1 MGVSLLLAPAP
12 DTFHTTLS
20 DMASK
25 VVLAALL
32 ALGHSSP
39 VAQYAPAPYPAE
51 AAYPDIKP
59 SYNYQFGVNDPE
71 YSGAVFSHQENREDY
86 NTQGEYR
93 VNLPDGRVQI
103 VSYTAGPEGYV
114 ADVTYEG
121 TAVYPEETPY
131 KPAPAYAPA
140 PAPVVKVAPAP
151 APYKPAPVVKV
162 APAPVVYKPAP
173 VPVVKVAPAPVVYK
187 PAPVVK
193 VAPAPVVYKPA
204 PVYHKPAPVYHKP
217 APVYHKPAPVYHRA
231 PAYTPKR
238 YGYSVVTTTAAPVA
252 EPAAKEAP
260 VVEEEAAEAP
270 APVEE
275 AAPKTEED
283 PAPAYDAPAATE
295 AAPAAERY
303 RYYRY

>member
-1 MGVSLLLAPAP
+1 MGSLLLAPAP

-51 AAYPDIKP
+51 AAYPDIAP

-114 ADVTYEG
+114 ADVRYEG
-121 TAVYPEETPY
+121 EAVYPEAAPY
-131 KPAPAYAPA
+131 APAPAYKPA

-151 APYKPAPVVKV
+151 VVKAAPVVAPVVKVAPVVPAYAPAPVVKV

-173 VPVVKVAPAPVVYK
+173 KVYK
-187 PAPVVK
+187 P
-193 VAPAPVVYKPA
+193 
-204 PVYHKPAPVYHKP
+204 
-217 APVYHKPAPVYHRA
+217 
-231 PAYTPKR
+231 
-238 YGYSVVTTTAAPVA
+238 
-252 EPAAKEAP
+252 
-260 VVEEEAAEAP
+260 
-270 APVEE
+270 
-275 AAPKTEED
+275 
-283 PAPAYDAPAATE
+283 
-295 AAPAAERY
+295 
-303 RYYRY
+303 

>member
-1 MGVSLLLAPAP
+1 MGSLLLAPAP

-151 APYKPAPVVKV
+151 
-162 APAPVVYKPAP
+162 
-173 VPVVKVAPAPVVYK
+173 VVYK

-204 PVYHKPAPVYHKP
+204 PVYHKPAPVYHSAP
-217 APVYHKPAPVYHRA
+217 AYHKPA

-252 EPAAKEAP
+252 EPAVKVAEPA
-260 VVEEEAAEAP
+260 VEEP

-275 AAPKTEED
+275 AAPAPVEEVVEKAAED
-283 PAPAYDAPAATE
+283 PAPSYDAPAATE
-295 AAPAAERY
+295 AAPAA
-303 RYYRY
+303 

>member
-1 MGVSLLLAPAP
+1 MGSLLLAPAP

-114 ADVTYEG
+114 AEVTYEG

-131 KPAPAYAPA
+131 KPAPAYAP
-140 PAPVVKVAPAP
+140 VVKVAPAP
-151 APYKPAPVVKV
+151 APYKPAPAPVVKV

-173 VPVVKVAPAPVVYK
+173 VSDE
-187 PAPVVK
+187 
-193 VAPAPVVYKPA
+193 PA
-204 PVYHKPAPVYHKP
+204 PVYHKPAPVYHSAP
-217 APVYHKPAPVYHRA
+217 AYHKPA

-252 EPAAKEAP
+252 EPAVKVAEPA
-260 VVEEEAAEAP
+260 VEEP

-275 AAPKTEED
+275 AAPAPVEEVVEKAAED
-283 PAPAYDAPAATE
+283 PAPSYDAPAATE

>member
-1 MGVSLLLAPAP
+1 MG
-12 DTFHTTLS
+12 
-20 DMASK
+20 
-25 VVLAALL
+25 
-32 ALGHSSP
+32 
-39 VAQYAPAPYPAE
+39 
-51 AAYPDIKP
+51 KP

-121 TAVYPEETPY
+121 TAVYPKETPY

-173 VPVVKVAPAPVVYK
+173 V
-187 PAPVVK
+187 
-193 VAPAPVVYKPA
+193 
-204 PVYHKPAPVYHKP
+204 YHKPAPVYHKP
-217 APVYHKPAPVYHRA
+217 APVYHKPAPVPVYKIAGPPYDPPSTYNKPFVHLG
-231 PAYTPKR
+231 PVY
-238 YGYSVVTTTAAPVA
+238 TTTSAP
-252 EPAAKEAP
+252 
-260 VVEEEAAEAP
+260 
-270 APVEE
+270 
-275 AAPKTEED
+275 TE
-283 PAPAYDAPAATE
+283 
-295 AAPAAERY
+295 
-303 RYYRY
+303 